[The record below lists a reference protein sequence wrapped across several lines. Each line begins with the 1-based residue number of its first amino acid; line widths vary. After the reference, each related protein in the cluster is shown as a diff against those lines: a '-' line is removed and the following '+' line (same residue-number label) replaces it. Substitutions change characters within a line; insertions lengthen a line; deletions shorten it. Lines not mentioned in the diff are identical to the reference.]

1 LDVAGGEF
9 DISLYSASSNGTDSG
24 AVHALNHFFVMFIS
38 YSHVDCT
45 FTSETFSDVSLYTCT
60 AGYNRGKV
68 WQRRATEVDT
78 RRL

>member
-1 LDVAGGEF
+1 
-9 DISLYSASSNGTDSG
+9 
-24 AVHALNHFFVMFIS
+24 MFIS
-38 YSHVDCT
+38 YSHIDCT

-60 AGYNRGKV
+60 AGYDRGKV